1 LYVRKESQ
9 VTKSR
14 TSPKSAAKRAKG
26 AAGTKTPRIHPTQAL
41 KPAGRGS
48 RREGR
53 VRKEFWLTPGKLD
66 EAKRVLGTSTDVD
79 TVEEALDLVVF
90 RDEVRQ
96 GVRMLGGLGLSR
108 VD

>member
-1 LYVRKESQ
+1 MA
-9 VTKSR
+9 KSR
-14 TSPKSAAKRAKG
+14 TSTKAAAKRTKG
-26 AAGTKTPRIHPTQAL
+26 APGTRTPRINATPTTKA
-41 KPAGRGS
+41 AGRGS

-66 EAKRVLGTSTDVD
+66 EARRVLGTSTDVD

-108 VD
+108 ID